1 MRRLKRKMMRTPRFL
16 DDLLMREV
24 IGNQFGKDSPE
35 YKEIDAQ
42 LKEEAEI
49 GLIFLI
55 YESLASGDFRTL
67 IMLDEEMEKTRGNA
81 QTGDEQ

>member
-1 MRRLKRKMMRTPRFL
+1 MMRSTRFL
-16 DDLLMREV
+16 DDLLMRKV

-49 GLIFLI
+49 GLIFFI
-55 YESLASGDFRTL
+55 YEALANGDSRTL
-67 IMLDEEMEKTRGNA
+67 IMLDEEMEKTRRNA
-81 QTGDEQ
+81 QTGDE